1 MQPTRP
7 LTQQPLALAPGL
19 ALSARQTA
27 GETAPLSGK
36 PVCMPPG
43 RICVAVVSLLLI
55 GGGADEHGAAGP
67 PAPVATGPDASA
79 SLRRSLSLDGTGWHL
94 ALDPTDEKVQ
104 KMAATGSKTHGPV
117 SVPGAWA
124 AQGFGEETAALRSQY
139 FGVAIYT
146 KTVTVPAALTAANR
160 TLCE

>member
-1 MQPTRP
+1 MQPTR

-55 GGGADEHGAAGP
+55 GGGAEHGAPDP
-67 PAPVATGPDASA
+67 PAVASGPDASA

-146 KTVTVPAALTAANR
+146 KTVTVPAALTAASR